1 MTIKDE
7 TEAFDYSAPPALLMP
22 KRKHGSRR
30 PLGYRRFA
38 TTAEAIRFAIA
49 GRFDRDY
56 IQCLTTGATRATSAD
71 GSSLMN
77 SNHDPRIQS
86 ASSGHCS
93 WLEWSDLPDLNRRH
107 LA

>member
-1 MTIKDE
+1 MTIKDD

-38 TTAEAIRFAIA
+38 TTAQAIRFAIA

-56 IQCLTTGATRATSAD
+56 IQCLTTGATSATSAD
-71 GSSLMN
+71 GSPLMN
-77 SNHDPRIQS
+77 SNPDPHIQS
-86 ASSGHCS
+86 AFIRPLQL
-93 WLEWSDLPDLNRRH
+93 LEWSDLPDLNRRH